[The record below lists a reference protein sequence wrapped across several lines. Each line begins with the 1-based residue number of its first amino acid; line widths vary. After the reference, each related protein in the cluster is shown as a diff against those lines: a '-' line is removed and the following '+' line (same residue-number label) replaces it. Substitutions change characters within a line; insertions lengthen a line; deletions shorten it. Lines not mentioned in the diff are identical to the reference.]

1 MTTHVRFAP
10 SPTGKLHVG
19 NARTAILTWL
29 FARKT
34 KGHFLLR
41 IDDTDV
47 ERSSEEYTALIQKD
61 LTWLG
66 LNWDSTFKQSDRMDY
81 YTKAL
86 EKLKESGRAYA
97 CYETADELALKRKVQ
112 LNRGLP
118 PVYDREALTLSAEQ
132 IAQYEQEGRK
142 PHWRFK
148 LVPGLITWN
157 DHVRGPQQFDAKDIS
172 DPVLVREDGRVLYT
186 LSSVVDDCECEIT
199 HILRGEDHVTNT
211 ATQIQLFE
219 ALGGKVPEFG
229 HMPLISDKEGKGLS
243 KRLGSMSM
251 ESLREEEGIEP
262 LAILSFLA
270 KLGTSDAIEVKPTLE
285 HLIDEFD
292 MDKISRATPKF
303 DPDELLRLNG
313 KLVKTLS
320 YESVKARLVQ
330 DGFGDIPSDFW
341 NAIVSNLER
350 VRDVEEWWHMARQ
363 EIAPVIE
370 DKSFS
375 DLAASLLPAEP
386 WDINTWNQWVEEI
399 KKVSDRKGKTLFMPL
414 RQALTGKEH
423 GPELK
428 NLLPLIGREKA
439 LLRLQGAKA

>member
-41 IDDTDV
+41 IDDTDGD
-47 ERSSEEYTALIQKD
+47 RSSEEYTALIQKD

-66 LNWDSTFKQSDRMDY
+66 LNWDSTFKQSDRMDH

-118 PVYDREALTLSAEQ
+118 PVYDREALTLSPEQ
-132 IAQYEQEGRK
+132 IAQYEREGRK

-229 HMPLISDKEGKGLS
+229 HMPLIADKEGKGLS

-262 LAILSFLA
+262 LAILAFLA
-270 KLGTSDAIEVKPTLE
+270 KLGTSDAIEVKQTLE

-320 YESVKARLVQ
+320 YESVKPRLIQ
-330 DGFGDIPSDFW
+330 DGFGDIPADFW

-363 EIAPVIE
+363 EISPVIE
-370 DKSFS
+370 DKGFS

-386 WDINTWNQWVEEI
+386 WDLNTWNQWVEEI

>member
-47 ERSSEEYTALIQKD
+47 ERSSEENTALIQKD

-66 LNWDSTFKQSDRMDY
+66 LNWDSTFKQSDRMDLY
-81 YTKAL
+81 VRAL
-86 EKLKESGRAYA
+86 DKLRESGRAYA

-132 IAQYEQEGRK
+132 IAGYEKEGRK

-320 YESVKARLVQ
+320 YESVKPRLIQ
-330 DGFGDIPSDFW
+330 DGFGDIPEDFW

-350 VRDVEEWWHMARQ
+350 VSDVEEWWHMARQ

>member
-1 MTTHVRFAP
+1 MITHVRFAP

-41 IDDTDV
+41 IDDTDLD
-47 ERSSEEYTALIQKD
+47 RSSEEYTALIQKD
-61 LTWLG
+61 LKWLG
-66 LNWDSTFKQSDRMDY
+66 LNWDSTFKQSDRMDH

-132 IAQYEQEGRK
+132 IAGYEKEGRK

-320 YESVKARLVQ
+320 YESVKPRLIQ
-330 DGFGDIPSDFW
+330 DGFGDIPEDFW

-350 VRDVEEWWHMARQ
+350 VSDVEEWWHMARQ

>member
-47 ERSSEEYTALIQKD
+47 ERSSEENTALIQKD

-66 LNWDSTFKQSDRMDY
+66 MNWDSTFKQSDRMDH

-132 IAQYEQEGRK
+132 IAQYEKEGRK

-243 KRLGSMSM
+243 KRLGSMSI

-320 YESVKARLVQ
+320 YESVKPRLIQ
-330 DGFGDIPSDFW
+330 DGFGDIPEDFW

-350 VRDVEEWWHMARQ
+350 VSDVEEWWHMARQ

>member
-47 ERSSEEYTALIQKD
+47 ERSSEENTALIQKD

-66 LNWDSTFKQSDRMDY
+66 MNWDSTFKQSDRMDH

-132 IAQYEQEGRK
+132 IVQYEKEGRK

-243 KRLGSMSM
+243 KRLGSMSI

-320 YESVKARLVQ
+320 YESVKPRLIQ
-330 DGFGDIPSDFW
+330 DGFGDIPEDFW

-350 VRDVEEWWHMARQ
+350 VSDVEEWWHMARQ

>member
-47 ERSSEEYTALIQKD
+47 ERSSEENTSLIQKD

-66 LNWDSTFKQSDRMDY
+66 MNWDSTFKQSDRMDH

-132 IAQYEQEGRK
+132 IAQYEKEGRK

-243 KRLGSMSM
+243 KRLGSMSI

-320 YESVKARLVQ
+320 YESVKPRLIQ
-330 DGFGDIPSDFW
+330 DGFGDIPEDFW

-350 VRDVEEWWHMARQ
+350 VSDVEEWWHMARQ

>member
-47 ERSSEEYTALIQKD
+47 ERSSEENTALIQKD

-66 LNWDSTFKQSDRMDY
+66 MNWDSTFKQSDRMDHY
-81 YTKAL
+81 VKAL
-86 EKLKESGRAYA
+86 EKLKKSGRVYA

-132 IAQYEQEGRK
+132 IAEYEKEGRK

-186 LSSVVDDCECEIT
+186 LSSVVDDCECAIT

-270 KLGTSDAIEVKPTLE
+270 KLGTSDAIEVKQTLE

-320 YESVKARLVQ
+320 YESVKPRLVQ
-330 DGFGDIPSDFW
+330 DGFGDIPADFW

-386 WDINTWNQWVEEI
+386 WDVNTWNQWVEEI

>member
-41 IDDTDV
+41 IDDTDGD
-47 ERSSEEYTALIQKD
+47 RSSEEYTALIQKD

-66 LNWDSTFKQSDRMDY
+66 LNWDSTFKQSDRMDH
-81 YTKAL
+81 YTKAMDL
-86 EKLKESGRAYA
+86 LKKSGRAYA

-118 PVYDREALTLSAEQ
+118 PVYDREALTLTDEQ
-132 IAQYEQEGRK
+132 IANYEKEGRK

-148 LVPGLITWN
+148 LTPGLITWN

-229 HMPLISDKEGKGLS
+229 HMPLIADKEGKGLS
-243 KRLGSMSM
+243 KRLGSMSI
-251 ESLREEEGIEP
+251 ESLRDEEGIEP
-262 LAILSFLA
+262 LAIVAFLA
-270 KLGTSDAIEVKPTLE
+270 KLGTSDAIEVKETLN

-313 KLVKTLS
+313 KLVKTFS
-320 YESVKARLVQ
+320 YEAVKPRLVQ
-330 DGFGDIPSDFW
+330 DGFGDIPADFW

-375 DLAASLLPAEP
+375 ELAASLLPAEP
-386 WDINTWNQWVEEI
+386 WDVNTWTQWVDEI

>member
-47 ERSSEEYTALIQKD
+47 ERSSEENTALIQKD

-66 LNWDSTFKQSDRMDY
+66 LNWDSTFKQSDRMDLY
-81 YTKAL
+81 VRAL
-86 EKLKESGRAYA
+86 DKLRESGRAYA

-132 IAQYEQEGRK
+132 IAGYEKEGRK

-243 KRLGSMSM
+243 KRLGSMSI
-251 ESLREEEGIEP
+251 ESLRDEEGIEP
-262 LAILSFLA
+262 LTILAFLA
-270 KLGTSDAIEVKPTLE
+270 KLGTSDAIEVKQTLE

-320 YESVKARLVQ
+320 YESVKPRLIQ
-330 DGFGDIPSDFW
+330 DGFGDIPEDFW

-350 VRDVEEWWHMARQ
+350 VSDVEEWWHMARQ